1 MDVAEE
7 VEDVVGLGGYVFG
20 GGDGVEVAVEKGL
33 PLVEVALVEGGDI
46 SGGGGGCYLFEV
58 LGMDA

>member
-20 GGDGVEVAVEKGL
+20 GGDGVEVAVEEGL
-33 PLVEVALVEGGDI
+33 TLVEVALVEGGGI
-46 SGGGGGCYLFEV
+46 GGGGGGRYLFEV